1 VNVTEHPF
9 GITRKGEEVT
19 LYRLEGGGLVL
30 SCLNYGGAVVELL
43 APDRHGV
50 MRNVVLGYDDL
61 AKYEENPNWFGV
73 LCGPT
78 AGRISGAS
86 FSLDGKSFSLTA
98 NDGTACLHGG
108 SCDFSRRLWQSESFR
123 EAHKVG
129 LRLHTESP
137 DGEGGYPGRVRLCV
151 TYTLDGEGAFAIA
164 YEGETDSPTLLDP
177 TFHGYF
183 NLSGNCVTS
192 GLDQEL
198 RIDAA
203 TFLPLDAHHLPGP
216 PLPVE
221 GTPFDFRRS
230 VSIRKNLEC
239 FHPQVLRGRGYD
251 HAFVLCA
258 SDEEFPSA
266 PQVRLYDPSSG
277 RVLEMT
283 TSEPCVV
290 FYSGG
295 WIAEG
300 ERLRGGAMSAP
311 HAGVALEAQ
320 WYPNAVNSPFLPLRV
335 LRPGTVFR
343 SRTVYRFGVV
353 RNFSPEA

>member
-9 GITRKGEEVT
+9 GVTGKNEEVT

-43 APDRHGV
+43 APDREGV
-50 MRNVVLGYDDL
+50 MQNVVLGYDDL
-61 AKYEENPNWFGV
+61 AGYEKNPNWFGV

-86 FSLDGKSFSLTA
+86 FSLDGNTFSLTP

-108 SCDFSRRLWQSESFR
+108 TCDLSRRLWQGESFR
-123 EAHKVG
+123 ESRRVG
-129 LRLHTESP
+129 LRLRTVSP

-151 TYTLDGEGAFAIA
+151 TYTLDDEGAFVIDYA
-164 YEGETDSPTLLDP
+164 GETDSPTLLDP

-183 NLSGNCVTS
+183 NLSGDRAAS

-198 RIDAA
+198 RIDAEM
-203 TFLPLDAHHLPGP
+203 FLPLDARHLPEP
-216 PLPVE
+216 PLSVE
-221 GTPFDFRRS
+221 KTPFDFRRS
-230 VSIRKNLEC
+230 VSIRKNLERP
-239 FHPQVLRGRGYD
+239 HPQVVRGRGYD
-251 HAFVLCA
+251 HAFVLRT
-258 SDEEFPSA
+258 SGEGFPFV
-266 PQVRLYDPSSG
+266 PQVRLCDPVSG

-300 ERLRGGAMSAP
+300 ERLRGGVVSAP
-311 HAGVALEAQ
+311 HAGIALEAQ

-335 LRPGTVFR
+335 LRAGTVFR
-343 SRTVYRFGVV
+343 SRTVYRFSVV
-353 RNFSPEA
+353 RSFSPEE